1 MPDDYYDILG
11 VDSDASDTE
20 IKKAYRKI
28 AMEYHPDRNPD
39 DPQAEEKFKKA
50 AEAYEVLSTPEKRK
64 RYDRFGH
71 AGLGQNGGGRG
82 GRGRG
87 RPGGFQDINDIFDAF
102 NEIFGGRGRGRGRG
116 RGGSRSE
123 RKRGRP
129 GSNLRVT
136 LPLTLEEIAEG
147 AEKQIKVRK
156 YTACDDC
163 EGTGAEGGVDGG
175 NFAMCGQCDGTGEI
189 REVTRSVFG
198 QMVNVQTCPKCNGE
212 GRVIENRCDTCGG
225 EGRTETE
232 EAVTINVPPG
242 VMEGNYLTISGG
254 GNAGVRGGDA
264 GDLRIEIEEKPHDDF
279 VRDGLD
285 IYYDLYLSFPEAAL
299 GTEVEVPTL
308 KGTARLE
315 VDPGVQAGKILR
327 MRNRGIPDLN
337 GSGKGDQMIRVHVW
351 TPQDLS
357 TEEREMLKDLRDREH
372 FQPKPGERQPKKSF
386 FRKVRDVF
394 S

>member
-11 VDSDASDTE
+11 VDSDASEKE

-71 AGLGQNGGGRG
+71 AGLGQNGGRSG
-82 GRGRG
+82 GRGR

-102 NEIFGGRGRGRGRG
+102 NEIFGGAGGRGRGRG
-116 RGGSRSE
+116 RSSRSQ

-156 YTACDDC
+156 YAECEDC
-163 EGTGAEGGVDGG
+163 EGTGAEGGVEGG
-175 NFAMCGQCDGTGEI
+175 NFTMCPQCDGTGEI

-212 GRVIENRCDTCGG
+212 GRIIQDRCNSCGG
-225 EGRTETE
+225 EGRVEKE
-232 EAVTINVPPG
+232 EAVTINIPAG

-254 GNAGVRGGDA
+254 GNAGIRGGDA

-351 TPQDLS
+351 TPQDL
-357 TEEREMLKDLRDREH
+357 TPEERELLEDLKDRDH
-372 FQPKPGERQPKKSF
+372 FQPSPGEERPKKSF

>member
-102 NEIFGGRGRGRGRG
+102 NEIFGGRGGGRGRG

-175 NFAMCGQCDGTGEI
+175 NFAMCAQCDGTGEI

-198 QMVNVQTCPKCNGE
+198 QMVNVQTCPTCNGE
-212 GRVIENRCDTCGG
+212 GRVIEDRCDSCGG